1 MAPTLTFD
9 FNNTLGAVQIGV
21 AASCVLFGVTIT
33 QTYIYYS
40 RFPDDSCGLK
50 FLVAFVWSGNLL
62 HVPSS
67 ATLSHYSR
75 FFEGAHV
82 VCLVATQYQW
92 TVSDFGNYEGLLL
105 VPWTIVISVAFS
117 GIIGASVQAFF
128 AFRIYRLSQS
138 LYIPGVSWLLSCSRV
153 LLSITVAAYG
163 SERNVLIATFERQR
177 AWMFYTLWLGATV
190 NDSII
195 AGTSVYW
202 LYRRRQCIEGRMRS
216 AAVVDKLIAWTIETG
231 VITGASS
238 FLITF
243 MFIAMHIWLAIYTVT
258 ARLYANSLLASLNS
272 RATLRAINEHS
283 MPFSVP
289 AFHTM
294 PAANLELSAVSR
306 CATAE

>member
-1 MAPTLTFD
+1 SP
-9 FNNTLGAVQIGV
+9 GAVQIGV
-21 AASCVLFGVTIT
+21 VVSCVLFGVTTT

-40 RFPDDSCGLK
+40 RFPDDSPGLK
-50 FLVAFVWSGNLL
+50 FLVAFVW
-62 HVPSS
+62 
-67 ATLSHYSR
+67 

-82 VCLVATQYQW
+82 ACLVATQYQW
-92 TVSDFGNYEGLLL
+92 TVSNFGNFEGLLL
-105 VPWTIVISVAFS
+105 VPWTLAISVAFS

-153 LLSITVAAYG
+153 LLSITVAVYG
-163 SERNVLIATFERQR
+163 SERNVLATTFKRQR

-195 AGTSVYW
+195 AGTLVYW
-202 LYRRRQCIEGRMRS
+202 FYRSRRCIEGRMSS
-216 AAVVDKLIAWTIETG
+216 ATVVDKLIAWTIETG

-238 FLITF
+238 FLVTV
-243 MFIAMHIWLAIYTVT
+243 MFIAMQKNYIWLAIYTVT